1 MLPAIKKSRA
11 IVIIFSIFLIFNISL
26 SSLYYFHEPSNTKL
40 TKVYKD
46 YYKGYKSVDEYK
58 LHNVYKKNDIRYK
71 LSKAFPYEKSTE
83 KTPKNI
89 WQMWKNNDIKS
100 LDKGLQD
107 LIRTWRTQE
116 DPEKGGFKYEL
127 IGDDQLSTIVNTTF
141 KQVPEIIEAFH
152 NLPKIILKSDFMRYL
167 LVYAFGGIY
176 SDIDTSLNKDVLDWL
191 TYHDEVFEQENK
203 IGLVIGIESDRD
215 EKNWARNGMA
225 RRLQF
230 CQWTI
235 QSKIGHPF
243 YRELIFNI
251 ADLALNHY
259 DPKKNIL
266 TKNGVKYDLNKGS
279 PTKFAAIMEWT
290 GPGMF
295 TDTIFQYLNE
305 IYKTSEILNP
315 NLNFAKEKI
324 INPNL
329 KHKLPSKVR
338 YQRLKNSWHNE
349 YDPIIRPWGWQNITK
364 QIDPI
369 LFDDDFLLMPHV
381 TFGGKKGEPDDYAQH
396 HFKGSWKT

>member
-1 MLPAIKKSRA
+1 MFPAIKKSRA
-11 IVIIFSIFLIFNISL
+11 IVIIFSVFLIFNISL

-40 TKVYKD
+40 TKAYKD
-46 YYKGYKSVDEYK
+46 YYKGYHSVDEFK
-58 LHNVYKKNDIRYK
+58 FHNVYKKNDIRYK
-71 LSKAFPYEKSTE
+71 LSKAFPYEKSTD

-116 DPEKGGFKYEL
+116 EPEKGGFKYEL
-127 IGDDQLSTIVNTTF
+127 IGDDQLSNIVNTTF
-141 KQVPEIIEAFH
+141 KDVPEIIEAFH
-152 NLPKIILKSDFMRYL
+152 ILPKIILKSDMMRYL

-176 SDIDTSLNKDVLDWL
+176 SDIDTSLNKDVLDWW

-203 IGLVIGIESDRD
+203 VGLVIGIESDRD

-266 TKNGVKYDLNKGS
+266 TKNGKKYDLNKGS

-305 IYKTSEILNP
+305 IYQTSEKLNP
-315 NLNFAKEKI
+315 DLNFGTQKI

-329 KHKLPSKVR
+329 KLDLFSKVR

-349 YDPIIRPWGWQNITK
+349 YDPISRPWGWQNMTK
-364 QIDPI
+364 QQEPI
-369 LFDDDFLLMPHV
+369 LFDDDFLLMPIV
-381 TFGGKKGEPDDYAQH
+381 AFNGKKGEPDDYTQH
-396 HFKGSWKT
+396 HFKGSWKS